1 MAIIAKSPE
10 ELQAQ
15 LDTVVTYYEKWSI
28 KVNVDKTKINVL
40 RKRGGLLPRKG
51 QLCRNNIEVVNN
63 TNKYLLLFL
72 LNQYFFKVLKQYF
85 FIE

>member
-40 RKRGGLLPRKG
+40 RKRGG
-51 QLCRNNIEVVNN
+51 
-63 TNKYLLLFL
+63 
-72 LNQYFFKVLKQYF
+72 
-85 FIE
+85 